1 MSVRRLKIW
10 EVVQLFAQITEQQS
24 RDICQEFVDS
34 TLTDISIDDFA
45 DETSLHMQFLE
56 HMQEIC
62 SEPMIYGLDLTRT
75 QNANGNGN
83 GNESGDPFFYSL
95 KVFLNELDQYIQPV
109 GLAGYYCTICCD
121 SYDTCGYKVSCDNRN
136 NNCTFC
142 KECISKWI
150 TENVAKCPNCWGILR
165 GTCASP

>member
-1 MSVRRLKIW
+1 MSVLRLKIW

-24 RDICQEFVDS
+24 RDICQEFVDA

-62 SEPMIYGLDLTRT
+62 REPMIYGLDLTQT
-75 QNANGNGN
+75 EPANVNGNGN
-83 GNESGDPFFYSL
+83 TGDPFFYSR
-95 KVFLNELDQYIQPV
+95 KVLLNELDQYIQPV
-109 GLAGYYCTICCD
+109 GQAGYYCTICCD
-121 SYDTCGYKVSCDNRN
+121 TYDTVGYKVSCENRN

-150 TENVAKCPNCWGILR
+150 TENVAKCPNCWGTLR
-165 GTCASP
+165 GTCAPP

>member
-1 MSVRRLKIW
+1 MSVLRLKIW

-24 RDICQEFVDS
+24 RDICQEFVDA

-62 SEPMIYGLDLTRT
+62 REPMIYGLDLTQT
-75 QNANGNGN
+75 EPANVNGNGN
-83 GNESGDPFFYSL
+83 TGDPFFYSR
-95 KVFLNELDQYIQPV
+95 KVLLNELDQYIQPV
-109 GLAGYYCTICCD
+109 SQAGYYCTICCD
-121 SYDTCGYKVSCDNRN
+121 TYDTVGYKVSCDNRN

-150 TENVAKCPNCWGILR
+150 TENVAKCPNCWGTLR
-165 GTCASP
+165 GTCAPP